1 MQDGL
6 LCSLCKAGKGILGAR
21 ELRVLGLLCCTMQD
35 TARLG
40 GEVRNLQLHRHLN
53 PSQGTATPCMDRSEI
68 LKKK

>member
-40 GEVRNLQLHRHLN
+40 GGGAKLAA
-53 PSQGTATPCMDRSEI
+53 SQASKSQPGNCNTMYGQE
-68 LKKK
+68 